1 MKKARPSKNP
11 KHLAYVRSLPCSI
24 CKAGFLSH
32 HRTVQAHHLLKPWIG
47 TRGMSMKADDR
58 NVIPLCLHHHH
69 LLHSKYGSEKALFTK
84 YGMQENFAKIY
95 AQELWENKESLLH
108 IDDDLPF

>member
-1 MKKARPSKNP
+1 
-11 KHLAYVRSLPCSI
+11 
-24 CKAGFLSH
+24 
-32 HRTVQAHHLLKPWIG
+32 
-47 TRGMSMKADDR
+47 MSMKADDR

-84 YGMQENFAKIY
+84 YGMQENFAKLY